1 MIATLMKEV
10 KPKVIENYHF
20 ENRDVS
26 KLLAL
31 FAALAFSGFRQKE
44 NRSLF

>member
-10 KPKVIENYHF
+10 KL

-31 FAALAFSGFRQKE
+31 FAALVFSGFRQKE
-44 NRSLF
+44 HRSLF